1 MGVGVF
7 QSIPDLSFTW
17 VCSLSFRSLNAPFEK
32 SLTDREADVRIQ
44 TQIRHKKKNPT
55 CSEFETQ
62 TQACAQHAIK
72 KPTEVKGEVERERE
86 VGALQQTC
94 TFNADTS

>member
-7 QSIPDLSFTW
+7 QSSPDLSFTW
-17 VCSLSFRSLNAPFEK
+17 VCSLSFSSLSAPFEK
-32 SLTDREADVRIQ
+32 SLTDREAAVRIQ
-44 TQIRHKKKNPT
+44 TQTCGQSDTKKKKKNT

-72 KPTEVKGEVERERE
+72 KSLER
-86 VGALQQTC
+86 
-94 TFNADTS
+94 